1 LSKYF
6 ENNDGKERNMP
17 KKILI
22 VEDEN
27 DPRVYLDTLLKENG
41 YTTLTAEDGEKAA
54 AKVKDFMPDVILLDI
69 LMPAETGVKFYRDLK
84 KDKALGKIPVI
95 ICSGATQYKPLF
107 DLDRHALPKPFG
119 FIEKPVDRDELLAK
133 ITEALG

>member
-1 LSKYF
+1 M
-6 ENNDGKERNMP
+6 NNTYGKERVMP

-41 YTTLTAEDGEKAA
+41 YTTLTAEDGLKAA
-54 AKVKDFMPDVILLDI
+54 GKVKEFMPDVILLDI
-69 LMPAETGVKFYRDLK
+69 LMPEETGVKFYRDLK
-84 KDKALGKIPVI
+84 KDKELQNIPVI

-107 DLDRHALPKPFG
+107 DLNRQALPKPFG
-119 FIEKPVDRDELLAK
+119 FIEKPVDRDELLKK

>member
-1 LSKYF
+1 
-6 ENNDGKERNMP
+6 MP

-22 VEDEN
+22 VEDEP

-41 YTTLTAEDGEKAA
+41 FTTTTAEDGVKAM

-69 LMPAETGVKFYRDLK
+69 LMPEETGVKFYRDIK
-84 KDKALGKIPVI
+84 KDKTLKDIPVI
-95 ICSGATQYKPLF
+95 ICSGATQYKSLF
-107 DLDRHALPKPFG
+107 NLDRQALPKPFG

-133 ITEALG
+133 INEALG